1 MISIRNDFP
10 SSPQT
15 GHRSAAAFTGPRP
28 SEPPS
33 KSSEASELA
42 VGQVGL
48 LRVHAAHDG
57 FADQI
62 LATDNLLGFAG
73 DLRDPLARNDDY
85 PIIIGKN
92 VVSRSHRNI
101 FDLDRL
107 TEALREP
114 VSHDVG
120 RRGISAPD
128 RKLDPPNE
136 RDIPAPAVDHITL
149 HAAQL
154 ERLR

>member
-62 LATDNLLGFAG
+62 LTTDDLLGFAG
-73 DLRDPLARNDDY
+73 DLRHPLARNDDY
-85 PIIIGKN
+85 PIVIGKN
-92 VVSRSHRNI
+92 VVATSHRNI
-101 FDLDRL
+101 VDLDRL
-107 TEALREP
+107 AEALREP
-114 VSHDVG
+114 IPDDVG

-128 RKLDPPNE
+128 RKLYPPNE
-136 RDIPAPAVDHITL
+136 GNIPTSAVDHITL

-154 ERLR
+154 ERL